1 MLMHDPLS
9 AFLYVRGL
17 VPENATW
24 DQIQL
29 TTDQVR
35 LSLIKLSQD
44 LDSVTDEWTE
54 EQIQSVFY
62 EAGKIHFK
70 EQLRW
75 WFEVLYQVMLSEKQ
89 GPRLGQFTRLM
100 TPYWVQDRI
109 HQVLTDYWQPQEVA
123 HEH

>member
-1 MLMHDPLS
+1 MQEKLA

-17 VPENATW
+17 VAEDADW
-24 DQIQL
+24 DHML
-29 TTDQVR
+29 VTSDRVR
-35 LSLIKLSQD
+35 SCLLKLMED
-44 LDSVTDEWTE
+44 LNSVTDEWTE

-62 EAGKIHFK
+62 EAGKLYYK

-75 WFEVLYQVMLSEKQ
+75 WFEVLYQVMLSEQQ
-89 GPRLGQFTRLM
+89 GPRLGQFTKLM